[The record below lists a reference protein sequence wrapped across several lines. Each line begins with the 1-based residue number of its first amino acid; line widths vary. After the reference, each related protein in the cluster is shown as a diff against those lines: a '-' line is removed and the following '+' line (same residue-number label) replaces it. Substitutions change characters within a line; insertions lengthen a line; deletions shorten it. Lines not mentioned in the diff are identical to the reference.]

1 MVRSNNKLVA
11 AYEDSELF
19 RESILYTAK
28 ITGFNSTLI
37 EKDYFCSL
45 LLHYLY
51 VDEDCKLVF
60 KGGTCLS
67 KIHADFYR
75 LSEDLDFIIPVSSD
89 SSRSERSKLAKPLKG
104 KIELLPKEFQIF
116 EVPDSLKG
124 HNNSKQYIAY
134 VQYTSFITSK
144 PETVKI
150 EIGLREELLTDSLSV
165 NAKTLLMNPFS
176 GQVVMQPVK
185 VYCISLKEAYSEKV
199 RAALTRREPAI
210 RDFYDIDFAIQNIDF
225 DLGDSQFLELV
236 SKKLAIP
243 GNESIDVSES
253 RKEMLRKQIETEL
266 KTVLKPKDFEN
277 FDLDRAF
284 GTVVNLSIHV
294 QI

>member
-1 MVRSNNKLVA
+1 MAKSGSQLLE
-11 AYEDSELF
+11 AYKDSELF

-28 ITGFNSTLI
+28 VTGFNSALI

-51 VDEDCKLVF
+51 SDEDCNLVF

-89 SSRSERSKLAKPLKG
+89 SPRSERSKLAKPLKG
-104 KIELLPKEFQIF
+104 KIEFLPKEFQIF
-116 EVPDSLKG
+116 EVPGGLKG

-165 NAKTLLMNPFS
+165 NAKTLLVNPFS
-176 GQVVMQPVK
+176 GQVVMRPVK
-185 VYCISLKEAYSEKV
+185 VYCMSFKEAYSEKV

-210 RDFYDIDFAIQNIDF
+210 RDYYDIDFAVQNVGF
-225 DLGDSQFLELV
+225 DLDDSQFLELV

-243 GNESIDVSES
+243 GNESIDVSEL
-253 RKEMLRKQIETEL
+253 RKEMLKKQIDTEL
-266 KTVLKPKDFEN
+266 KTVLRPKDFES

-284 GTVVNLSIHV
+284 GTVVKLSKHV
-294 QI
+294 QS